1 MNNTSITKFF
11 IAITIVF
18 FACKSK
24 TESGDMVD
32 KAKQDL
38 VKENIPFTMPDT
50 TAPNNWPVV
59 TIETTL
65 GNIRVALN
73 PNTPK
78 HTENFLKLVQS
89 NFYTNTLFH
98 RVIDGFMV
106 QAGDPKSKLATKNQP
121 LGEGG
126 PGYTLPSEISDT
138 MYHFKGALAAARE
151 SDERNPMRNSSGS
164 QFYIVTGTPTSLVK
178 QKEII
183 EQKEIQQFLKEKG
196 TKNVECAMRLNTAM
210 EIGNQAAVNQV
221 ISEIKPLIQ
230 NKLDLTLNKIPKNV
244 KNIYA
249 TWGGAPFLDNNYT
262 VFGKTLSGFDVIEK
276 IQKMERDE
284 NDRPLTDVKILK
296 CSVTKAK

>member
-1 MNNTSITKFF
+1 
-11 IAITIVF
+11 
-18 FACKSK
+18 
-24 TESGDMVD
+24 
-32 KAKQDL
+32 
-38 VKENIPFTMPDT
+38 
-50 TAPNNWPVV
+50 
-59 TIETTL
+59 
-65 GNIRVALN
+65 
-73 PNTPK
+73 
-78 HTENFLKLVQS
+78 
-89 NFYTNTLFH
+89 
-98 RVIDGFMV
+98 
-106 QAGDPKSKLATKNQP
+106 
-121 LGEGG
+121 
-126 PGYTLPSEISDT
+126 
-138 MYHFKGALAAARE
+138 
-151 SDERNPMRNSSGS
+151 MRNSSGS
-164 QFYIVTGTPTSLVK
+164 QFYIVTGTPTSLEK

-196 TKNVECAMRLNTAM
+196 EKNVECAMRLNTAM

-296 CSVTKAK
+296 CSVTKAN